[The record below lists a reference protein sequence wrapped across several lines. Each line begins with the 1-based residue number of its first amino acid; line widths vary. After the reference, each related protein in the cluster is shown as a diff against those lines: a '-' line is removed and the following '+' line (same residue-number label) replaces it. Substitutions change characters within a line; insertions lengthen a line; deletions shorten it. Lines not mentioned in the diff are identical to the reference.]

1 MAMAGQLRFALLE
14 CAVYVAAVATSRPVS
29 TEPPRLK
36 VYLAFAA
43 IYLIWGSTYFA
54 IREALTGFPPFM
66 LGGLR
71 FACAAAIMFVWC
83 GVQRIPVLAPALWK
97 PVLVG
102 FLLLFVG
109 NGAVVWVQ
117 RTVPSSVVAIT
128 VAVAPLVFTL
138 LDKPQ
143 WKVNFRSKATLAGIA
158 AGIIGVWLL
167 FRERLSH
174 QLTEAGFDAE
184 VLAMVLLAI
193 GILAWPAG
201 SLFSKYNPV
210 ALSNTANSAWQMVTG
225 AFFFLLVSVARGE
238 WDGFD
243 PATVPP
249 RAWIAEAYLVVFG
262 SIVAFSAY
270 VWLLQVRPATQ
281 VSTYAYVNPVV
292 AVLLG
297 TWLGGERLGAQE
309 LIGLV
314 VILGGVLLINLAK
327 YRSRKA

>member
-1 MAMAGQLRFALLE
+1 MNQQP
-14 CAVYVAAVATSRPVS
+14 S
-29 TEPPRLK
+29 RLK

-43 IYLIWGSTYFA
+43 IYIIWGSTYYG

-71 FACAAAIMFVWC
+71 FAVASALMFAWCAVE
-83 GVQRIPVLAPALWK
+83 RTPVMGSGGGLWK
-97 PVLVG
+97 VLVAG
-102 FLLLFVG
+102 FLLLFAG
-109 NGAVVWVQ
+109 NGAVVWAQ
-117 RTVPSSVVAIT
+117 QTIPSSVVAIT
-128 VAVAPLVFTL
+128 IAVAPLVFTL

-143 WKVNFRSKATLAGIA
+143 WKVNFRSPATLGGIV

-167 FRERLSH
+167 FSERLST
-174 QLTEAGFDAE
+174 QLSGASISPELGALL
-184 VLAMVLLAI
+184 VLGI

-210 ALSNTANSAWQMVTG
+210 AMANTANSAWQMLTG
-225 AFFFLLVSVARGE
+225 ATFFLVISVARGE

-243 PATVPP
+243 WSAVPM
-249 RAWIAEAYLVVFG
+249 RAWIAEAYLIVFG
-262 SIVAFSAY
+262 SIIGFSAY

-297 TWLGGERLGAQE
+297 TWLGNEALDVREIL
-309 LIGLV
+309 GLV

-327 YRSRKA
+327 YRKG